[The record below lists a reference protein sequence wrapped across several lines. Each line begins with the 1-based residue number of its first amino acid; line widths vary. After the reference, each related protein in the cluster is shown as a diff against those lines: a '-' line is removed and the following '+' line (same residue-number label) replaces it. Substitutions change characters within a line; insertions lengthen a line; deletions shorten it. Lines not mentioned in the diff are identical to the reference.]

1 MNDDDYSR
9 ITIVT
14 GEGRILAS
22 GVTGNTGK
30 RPSSEAEAVAA
41 AVAHHVKHLRQGRS
55 WSLEEL
61 AQRSGVSK
69 GMIVQIEGGRTNPSI
84 GTLCRLAESF
94 GVNVGRLLDT
104 EPPPSV
110 RIIDADAPPTL
121 WHGDLGGAG
130 RLLVGVNDPAFVEFW
145 DWRMEP
151 GETHASAEHTP
162 GTRELW
168 YVRSGRLIVTYDG
181 TDYAVEAGQTLDFR
195 SDRPHAYRNPG
206 PGPAET
212 FMVALMPPG
221 EWDRRRTQ

>member
-1 MNDDDYSR
+1 M
-9 ITIVT
+9 TC
-14 GEGRILAS
+14 EGRILVS
-22 GVTGNTGK
+22 GVTGNTG
-30 RPSSEAEAVAA
+30 RRRSSEAEAVAA
-41 AVAHHVKHLRQGRS
+41 AVAFHVKHLRQGRG

-61 AQRSGVSK
+61 AQRSAVSK

-94 GVNVGRLLDT
+94 GVNVGRLLEA

-110 RIIDADAPPTL
+110 RIIDADAQPTL

-151 GETHASAEHTP
+151 GETHSSAEHTP

-168 YVRSGRLIVTYDG
+168 HVRSGRLIVSYEG
-181 TDYAVEAGQTLDFR
+181 TEYAVEAGQTLDFR
-195 SDRPHAYRNPG
+195 SDRPHGYRNPG
-206 PGPAET
+206 PEPAET
-212 FMVALMPPG
+212 FMVIVMPPG
-221 EWDRRRTQ
+221 EWDRRRS